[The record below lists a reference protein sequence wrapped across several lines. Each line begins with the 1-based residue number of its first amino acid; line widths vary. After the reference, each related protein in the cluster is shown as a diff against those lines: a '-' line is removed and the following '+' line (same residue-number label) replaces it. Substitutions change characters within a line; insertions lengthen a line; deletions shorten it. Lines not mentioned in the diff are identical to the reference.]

1 MLIGNRI
8 TNYRKQKGISQEELA
23 EKLKVSRQAI
33 SRWENDEVVP
43 DGANLIK
50 MSEFFGASIDEILGN
65 NTKTTSEVVHS
76 QPDVFDKGVNFV
88 KRHWAKYGYY
98 LCFGGVANV
107 AVGFIFWGAV
117 SFYVSTSEGMFSNSM
132 ASGMEFDNSD
142 PISTF
147 IKFVPS
153 LFIFI
158 GIATTVVGVALIIH
172 DRKIQKRYK

>member
-1 MLIGNRI
+1 
-8 TNYRKQKGISQEELA
+8 
-23 EKLKVSRQAI
+23 
-33 SRWENDEVVP
+33 
-43 DGANLIK
+43 
-50 MSEFFGASIDEILGN
+50 
-65 NTKTTSEVVHS
+65 
-76 QPDVFDKGVNFV
+76 
-88 KRHWAKYGYY
+88 
-98 LCFGGVANV
+98 
-107 AVGFIFWGAV
+107 V